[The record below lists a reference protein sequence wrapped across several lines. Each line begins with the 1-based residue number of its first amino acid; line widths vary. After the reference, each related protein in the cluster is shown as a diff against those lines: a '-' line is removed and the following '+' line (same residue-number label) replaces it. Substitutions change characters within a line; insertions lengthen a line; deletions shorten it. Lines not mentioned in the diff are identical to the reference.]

1 MLEATIPA
9 HTVHDIFELNGEV
22 SETLVSGQTPDI
34 SHFTQHEWYEW
45 VKFRDTKAP
54 FPDTKYALGR
64 YLGPSIDVGPAMT
77 AKMLKANGQ
86 LLHRMTYHALTD
98 RELRQRRN

>member
-1 MLEATIPA
+1 MLEATIRA

-45 VKFRDTKAP
+45 VKFRDMKAP
-54 FPDTKYALGR
+54 FPDTKYALG
-64 YLGPSIDVGPAMT
+64 
-77 AKMLKANGQ
+77 
-86 LLHRMTYHALTD
+86 
-98 RELRQRRN
+98 

>member
-1 MLEATIPA
+1 MLEATIRA
-9 HTVHDIFELNGEV
+9 HTVHDIFELNREV

-34 SHFTQHEWYEW
+34 SPFTQHEWYEW

-54 FPDTKYALGR
+54 FPDTKYALGQ

-86 LLHRMTYHALTD
+86 LLHRMTYRALTD
-98 RELRQRRN
+98 HELRQRRN